1 MRIFTNSAM
10 SVYYPEDLVFSG
22 DLNLIE
28 VSKNTTATFIEISF
42 VINGYEYKEN
52 LYFYSNTVSFSMSEI
67 LALIFYRSKNTTF
80 IGLGS
85 FSFTIKLYNNTT
97 LIDEESFSIAN
108 VLLGRRKVF
117 DKSGI
122 VPFLDYFEI
131 NLEAGAD
138 SIYFFWNGGT
148 VPFYYKGEDGGD
160 YYFGLITNGI
170 KIININA
177 LAVKPLYFYYGTFD
191 ETFDE
196 TFQGVF
202 TINYI
207 DGCGSSDKKIGLRFL
222 NRFGVWR
229 YYVFTKMSELNN
241 SANGISL
248 DFLGGN
254 LTEYSG
260 LKTEQQ
266 KPASQNLVLIKENI
280 NKEILN
286 DLADVI
292 STDHAHIYDAVNSV
306 WIPVRVKTNAIP
318 IVEKE
323 DLFDI
328 TLNVNLKTNE

>member
-1 MRIFTNSAM
+1 MRTFTNSAM
-10 SVYYPEDLVFSG
+10 SVYYPENLVFSG

-28 VSKNTTATFIEISF
+28 VVRNTTATFIEISF
-42 VINGYEYKEN
+42 IINGYEYKEN

-67 LALIFYRSKNTTF
+67 LSLLFSRSKNTTF
-80 IGLGS
+80 LGIDS
-85 FSFTIKLYNNTT
+85 FNFTIKIYNNTT
-97 LIDEESFSIAN
+97 LIDEESFSIDT

-117 DKSGI
+117 DKIGI

-138 SIYFFWNGGT
+138 YISFFWNGGT

-160 YYFGLITNGI
+160 YYFGLVTNGI
-170 KIININA
+170 KIINIGA

-202 TINYI
+202 TINYV
-207 DGCGSSDKKIGLRFL
+207 DGCGSSDEKIGIRFL

-229 YYVFTKMSELNN
+229 YYVMARMSELNN

-248 DFLGGN
+248 DFTNGN

-266 KPASQNLVLIKENI
+266 KPLSQNLVLIKENI
-280 NKEILN
+280 NKAILN
-286 DLADVI
+286 DLGDIIA
-292 STDHAHIYDAVNSV
+292 TDHAHIYDAVNSV
-306 WIPVRVKTNAIP
+306 WIPIRVKTNSVP
-318 IVEKE
+318 ISDKE
-323 DLFDI
+323 DLFDL